1 MRKSK
6 VAKRYRT
13 AKDREA
19 AMADFLIAYENSL
32 GVLKTACEMSGMCRK
47 TIWEWRKKY
56 PEFDAAC
63 HECEETALDFVESK
77 MFKKID
83 RGDKGSESLIIFYL
97 KTKGKHR
104 GYIEKQEIDMNAE
117 VKGVT
122 VNVTSQ
128 ESAQV
133 LQDILNNDKTGK

>member
-19 AMADFLIAYENSL
+19 AMADFLIAYEKSL
-32 GVLKTACEMSGMCRK
+32 GVLKPACDMTGMCRK

-63 HECEETALDFVESK
+63 HDCEETAVDFVETK
-77 MFKKID
+77 LYK
-83 RGDKGSESLIIFYL
+83 LINDGAEASTIFYL
-97 KTKGKHR
+97 KTKGRKR
-104 GYIEKQEIDMNAE
+104 GYVEKHEVDMSAE

-122 VNVTSQ
+122 VNVTNQ
-128 ESAQV
+128 ETAQV
-133 LQDILNNDKTGK
+133 LKDIIDKNA

>member
-1 MRKSK
+1 MRKNK

-19 AMADFLIAYENSL
+19 AMADFLIAYEKSL
-32 GVLKTACEMSGMCRK
+32 GVLKPACDMTGMCRK

-63 HECEETALDFVESK
+63 HDCEETAVDFVETK
-77 MFKKID
+77 LYK
-83 RGDKGSESLIIFYL
+83 LINDGAEASTIFYL
-97 KTKGKHR
+97 KTKGRKR
-104 GYIEKQEIDMNAE
+104 GYVEKHEVDMNAE

-122 VNVTSQ
+122 VNVTNQ
-128 ESAQV
+128 ETAQV
-133 LQDILNNDKTGK
+133 LKDIIDKNA

>member
-1 MRKSK
+1 MRTSK

-19 AMADFLIAYENSL
+19 AMADFLIAYEKSL
-32 GVLKTACEMSGMCRK
+32 GVLKPACDMTGMCRK

-63 HECEETALDFVESK
+63 HDCEETAVDFVETK
-77 MFKKID
+77 LYK
-83 RGDKGSESLIIFYL
+83 LINDGADASTIFYL
-97 KTKGKHR
+97 KTKGRKR
-104 GYIEKQEIDMNAE
+104 GYVEKHEVDMSAE

-122 VNVTSQ
+122 VNVTNQ
-128 ESAQV
+128 ETAQV
-133 LQDILNNDKTGK
+133 LKDIMDKEQ

>member
-19 AMADFLIAYENSL
+19 AMVDFLQAYEKSL
-32 GVLKTACEMSGMCRK
+32 GVLKTACEATNMCRK

-56 PEFDAAC
+56 PEFDDAC
-63 HECEETALDFVESK
+63 HECEETAIDFVESR

-83 RGDKGSESLIIFYL
+83 TGGKGSESLIICYL
-97 KTKGKHR
+97 KTKAKHR
-104 GYIEKQEIDMNAE
+104 GYIERQEVDMSAE

-122 VNVTSQ
+122 VNVTNQ
-128 ESAQV
+128 ETAQV
-133 LQDILNNDKTGK
+133 LKDIIDKNA

>member
-19 AMADFLIAYENSL
+19 AMVDFLQAYEKSL
-32 GVLKTACEMSGMCRK
+32 GVLKTACEATGMCRK

-56 PEFDAAC
+56 PEFDDAC
-63 HECEETALDFVESK
+63 HECEETAIDFVESR

-83 RGDKGSESLIIFYL
+83 TGGKGSESLIIFYL
-97 KTKGKHR
+97 KTKGRKR
-104 GYIEKQEIDMNAE
+104 GYVERQEVDMSAE

-122 VNVTSQ
+122 VNVTNQ
-128 ESAQV
+128 ETAQV
-133 LQDILNNDKTGK
+133 LKDIMDKNA

>member
-19 AMADFLIAYENSL
+19 AMAEFLVHYEKSL
-32 GVLKTACEMSGMCRK
+32 GVLKTACESSGMCRK

-56 PEFDAAC
+56 PEFDDAC
-63 HECEETALDFVESK
+63 HECEEVALDFVESR

-83 RGDKGSESLIIFYL
+83 KGGKGSEALIIFYL

-104 GYIEKQEIDMNAE
+104 GYIEKQEIDMNAD

-122 VNVTSQ
+122 VNVTNP
-128 ESAQV
+128 ETAEV
-133 LQDILNNDKTGK
+133 LQDILDKGK

>member
-1 MRKSK
+1 MRTSK

-19 AMADFLIAYENSL
+19 AMADFLIAYEKSL
-32 GVLKTACEMSGMCRK
+32 GVLKPACDMTGMCRK

-63 HECEETALDFVESK
+63 HDCEETAVDFVETK
-77 MFKKID
+77 LYK
-83 RGDKGSESLIIFYL
+83 LINDGAEASTIFYL
-97 KTKGKHR
+97 KTKGRKR
-104 GYIEKQEIDMNAE
+104 GYVEKHEVDMSAE

-122 VNVTSQ
+122 VNVTNQ
-128 ESAQV
+128 ETAQV
-133 LQDILNNDKTGK
+133 LKDIIDKNA

>member
-13 AKDREA
+13 AKDREK
-19 AMADFLIAYENSL
+19 AMVDFLQAYEKSL
-32 GVLKTACEMSGMCRK
+32 GVLKTACEATGMCRK

-56 PEFDAAC
+56 PEFDEAC
-63 HECEETALDFVESK
+63 HECEETAIDFVESR

-83 RGDKGSESLIIFYL
+83 TGGKGSESLIIFYL
-97 KTKGKHR
+97 KTKAKHR
-104 GYIEKQEIDMNAE
+104 GYVEKQEIDMSAE

-122 VNVTSQ
+122 VNVTSP
-128 ESAQV
+128 ETAQV
-133 LQDILNNDKTGK
+133 LQDIMDKER

>member
-19 AMADFLIAYENSL
+19 AMVDFLQAYEKSL
-32 GVLKTACEMSGMCRK
+32 GVLKTACEATGMCRK

-56 PEFDAAC
+56 PEFDDAC
-63 HECEETALDFVESK
+63 HECEETAIDFVESR

-83 RGDKGSESLIIFYL
+83 TGGKGSESLIIFYL
-97 KTKGKHR
+97 KTKAKHR
-104 GYIEKQEIDMNAE
+104 GYVEKHEVDMSAE

-122 VNVTSQ
+122 VNVTNQ
-128 ESAQV
+128 ETAQV
-133 LQDILNNDKTGK
+133 LKDIIDKDKQ

>member
-13 AKDREA
+13 AKDREK
-19 AMADFLIAYENSL
+19 AMVDFLQAYEKSL
-32 GVLKTACEMSGMCRK
+32 GVLKTACEATGMCRK

-56 PEFDAAC
+56 PEFDEAC
-63 HECEETALDFVESK
+63 HECEETAIDFVESR

-83 RGDKGSESLIIFYL
+83 KGEKGSESLIIFYL
-97 KTKGKHR
+97 KTKAKHR
-104 GYIEKQEIDMNAE
+104 GYIEKQEIDMSAE

-133 LQDILNNDKTGK
+133 LQDIMDNEQ

>member
-1 MRKSK
+1 MRRNK

-19 AMADFLIAYENSL
+19 AMADFLEAYEKSL
-32 GVLKTACEMSGMCRK
+32 GVLKTACEATGMCRK

-56 PEFDAAC
+56 PEFDEAC
-63 HECEETALDFVESK
+63 HECEEVAIDFVESR
-77 MFKKID
+77 MFKTI
-83 RGDKGSESLIIFYL
+83 DKGGEGSAILTIFYL

-104 GYIEKQEIDMNAE
+104 GYVEKQEVDLNAE

-122 VNVTSQ
+122 INVMDQ
-128 ESAQV
+128 ETAQV
-133 LQDILNNDKTGK
+133 LQDIREKNK

>member
-1 MRKSK
+1 MRKNK

-19 AMADFLIAYENSL
+19 AMADFLIAYEKSL
-32 GVLKTACEMSGMCRK
+32 GVLKPACDMTGMCRK

-63 HECEETALDFVESK
+63 HDCEETAVDFVETK
-77 MFKKID
+77 LYK
-83 RGDKGSESLIIFYL
+83 LINDGAEASTIFYL
-97 KTKGKHR
+97 KTKGRNR
-104 GYIEKQEIDMNAE
+104 GYVEKHEVDMSAE

-122 VNVTSQ
+122 VNVTNQ
-128 ESAQV
+128 ETAQV
-133 LQDILNNDKTGK
+133 LKDIMDKH

>member
-1 MRKSK
+1 MRKNK

-19 AMADFLIAYENSL
+19 AMADFLIAYEKSL
-32 GVLKTACEMSGMCRK
+32 GVLKPACDMTGMCRK

-63 HECEETALDFVESK
+63 HDCEETAVDFVETK
-77 MFKKID
+77 LYK
-83 RGDKGSESLIIFYL
+83 LINDGAEASTIFYL
-97 KTKGKHR
+97 KTKGRKR
-104 GYIEKQEIDMNAE
+104 GYVEKHEVDMSAE

-122 VNVTSQ
+122 VNVTNQ
-128 ESAQV
+128 ETAQV
-133 LQDILNNDKTGK
+133 L

>member
-19 AMADFLIAYENSL
+19 AMADFLIAYEKSL
-32 GVLKTACEMSGMCRK
+32 GVLKPACEMTGMCRK

-56 PEFDAAC
+56 PEFDEAC
-63 HECEETALDFVESK
+63 RECEETAIDFVESK
-77 MFKKID
+77 MFKSID
-83 RGDKGSESLIIFYL
+83 KGGKGSESLMIFYL
-97 KTKGKHR
+97 KTKAKHR
-104 GYIEKQEIDMNAE
+104 GYVEKQEIDMSAE

-122 VNVTSQ
+122 VNVTNP
-128 ESAQV
+128 ETAQV
-133 LQDILNNDKTGK
+133 LQDIIDKNNK

>member
-1 MRKSK
+1 MRTSK

-19 AMADFLIAYENSL
+19 AMADFLQAYEKSL
-32 GVLKTACEMSGMCRK
+32 GVLKPACDMTGMCRK

-63 HECEETALDFVESK
+63 HDCEETAVDFVETK
-77 MFKKID
+77 LYK
-83 RGDKGSESLIIFYL
+83 LINDGAEASTIFYL
-97 KTKGKHR
+97 KTKGRKR
-104 GYIEKQEIDMNAE
+104 GYVEKHEVDMSAE

-122 VNVTSQ
+122 VNVTNQ
-128 ESAQV
+128 ETAQV
-133 LQDILNNDKTGK
+133 LKDIIDKNA

>member
-19 AMADFLIAYENSL
+19 AMVDFLQAYEKSL
-32 GVLKTACEMSGMCRK
+32 GVLKTACEATGMCRK

-56 PEFDAAC
+56 PEFDEAC
-63 HECEETALDFVESK
+63 HECEETAIDFVESR

-83 RGDKGSESLIIFYL
+83 TGGKGSESLIIFYL
-97 KTKGKHR
+97 KTKAKHR
-104 GYIEKQEIDMNAE
+104 GYVEKQEIDMSAE

-122 VNVTSQ
+122 VNVTSP
-128 ESAQV
+128 ETAQV
-133 LQDILNNDKTGK
+133 LQDIIDKEQ

>member
-19 AMADFLIAYENSL
+19 AMVDFLQAYEKSL
-32 GVLKTACEMSGMCRK
+32 GVLKTACEATGMCRK

-63 HECEETALDFVESK
+63 HDCEETAVDFVETK
-77 MFKKID
+77 LYK
-83 RGDKGSESLIIFYL
+83 LINDGAEASTIFYL
-97 KTKGKHR
+97 KTKGRKR
-104 GYIEKQEIDMNAE
+104 GYVEKHEVDMSAE

-122 VNVTSQ
+122 VNVTNQ
-128 ESAQV
+128 ETAQV
-133 LQDILNNDKTGK
+133 LKDIIDKNA

>member
-1 MRKSK
+1 MRRNK

-19 AMADFLIAYENSL
+19 AMADFLAAYEKSL
-32 GVLKTACEMSGMCRK
+32 GVLKPACDMTGMCRK

-63 HECEETALDFVESK
+63 HECEETAVDFVETK
-77 MFKKID
+77 LYK
-83 RGDKGSESLIIFYL
+83 LINDGAEASTIFYL
-97 KTKGKHR
+97 KTKGRKR
-104 GYIEKQEIDMNAE
+104 GYAERQELDVNAE

-122 VNVTSQ
+122 VNVTSP
-128 ESAQV
+128 ETAQV
-133 LQDILNNDKTGK
+133 LQDIMDKDKKQ

>member
-19 AMADFLIAYENSL
+19 AMVDFLQAYEKSL
-32 GVLKTACEMSGMCRK
+32 GVLKTACEATGMCRK

-56 PEFDAAC
+56 PEFDEAC
-63 HECEETALDFVESK
+63 HECEETAIDFVESR

-83 RGDKGSESLIIFYL
+83 KGEKGSESLMIFYL
-97 KTKGKHR
+97 KTKAKHR
-104 GYIEKQEIDMNAE
+104 GYVEKQEIDMSAE

-122 VNVTSQ
+122 INVISP

-133 LQDILNNDKTGK
+133 LQDIIDKNQ

>member
-1 MRKSK
+1 MRKNK

-19 AMADFLIAYENSL
+19 AMADFLIAYEKSL
-32 GVLKTACEMSGMCRK
+32 GVLKPACDMTGMCRK

-63 HECEETALDFVESK
+63 HDCEETAVDFVETK
-77 MFKKID
+77 LYK
-83 RGDKGSESLIIFYL
+83 LINDGAEASTIFYM
-97 KTKGKHR
+97 KTKGRKR
-104 GYIEKQEIDMNAE
+104 GYVEKHEVDMSAE

-122 VNVTSQ
+122 VNVTNQ
-128 ESAQV
+128 ETAQV
-133 LQDILNNDKTGK
+133 LKDIMDKNA

>member
-1 MRKSK
+1 MRKNK

-19 AMADFLIAYENSL
+19 AMADFLIAYEKSL
-32 GVLKTACEMSGMCRK
+32 GVLKPACDMTGMCRK

-63 HECEETALDFVESK
+63 HDCEETAVDFVETK
-77 MFKKID
+77 LYK
-83 RGDKGSESLIIFYL
+83 LINDGAEASTIFYM
-97 KTKGKHR
+97 KTKGRKR
-104 GYIEKQEIDMNAE
+104 GYVEKHEVDMSAE

-122 VNVTSQ
+122 VNVTNQ
-128 ESAQV
+128 ETAQV
-133 LQDILNNDKTGK
+133 LKDIIDKDKQ

>member
-19 AMADFLIAYENSL
+19 AMVDFLQAYEKSL
-32 GVLKTACEMSGMCRK
+32 GVLKTACEATGMCRK

-56 PEFDAAC
+56 PEFDDAC
-63 HECEETALDFVESK
+63 HECEETAIDFVESR

-83 RGDKGSESLIIFYL
+83 TGGKGSESLIIFYL
-97 KTKGKHR
+97 KTKAKHR
-104 GYIEKQEIDMNAE
+104 GYIERQEVDMSAE

-122 VNVTSQ
+122 VNVTNQ
-128 ESAQV
+128 ETAQV
-133 LQDILNNDKTGK
+133 LKDIIDKNV

>member
-13 AKDREA
+13 AKDREK
-19 AMADFLIAYENSL
+19 AMVDFLQAYEKSL
-32 GVLKTACEMSGMCRK
+32 GVLKTACEATGMCRK

-56 PEFDAAC
+56 PEFDEAC
-63 HECEETALDFVESK
+63 HECEETAIDFVESR

-83 RGDKGSESLIIFYL
+83 TGGKGSESLIIFYL
-97 KTKGKHR
+97 KTKAKHR
-104 GYIEKQEIDMNAE
+104 GYVEKQEIDMSAE

-122 VNVTSQ
+122 VNVTSP
-128 ESAQV
+128 ETAQV
-133 LQDILNNDKTGK
+133 LQDIIDKEQ

>member
-1 MRKSK
+1 MRTSK

-19 AMADFLIAYENSL
+19 AMADFLQAYEKSL
-32 GVLKTACEMSGMCRK
+32 GVLKTACEATNMCRK

-56 PEFDAAC
+56 PEFDEAC
-63 HECEETALDFVESK
+63 HECEEVAIDFVESK

-83 RGDKGSESLIIFYL
+83 KGDKGSESLMIFYL
-97 KTKGKHR
+97 KTKAKHR
-104 GYIEKQEIDMNAE
+104 GYIERQEVDMSAE

-122 VNVTSQ
+122 VNVTNQ
-128 ESAQV
+128 ETAQV
-133 LQDILNNDKTGK
+133 LKDIIDKNA